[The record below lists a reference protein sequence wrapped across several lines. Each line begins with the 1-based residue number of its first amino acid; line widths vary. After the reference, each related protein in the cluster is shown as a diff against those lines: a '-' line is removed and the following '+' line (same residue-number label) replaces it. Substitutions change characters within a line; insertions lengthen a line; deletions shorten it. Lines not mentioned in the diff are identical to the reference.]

1 MKTRILRCFVF
12 LCCGATRNRTGDT
25 RIFSP
30 LLYQLSY
37 GTNALFS
44 FATAKVCFFSDS
56 PKFCCKNIVMFATT
70 NCLMAF
76 YGDFAAAFS
85 LL

>member
-1 MKTRILRCFVF
+1 MKTRILCCFAV

-56 PKFCCKNIVMFATT
+56 PKFYCKNIVMFAAI
-70 NCLMAF
+70 NCLLAF

>member
-1 MKTRILRCFVF
+1 MLKCSQIVAKIRSKNKRKTPKLLIISDLGV

-37 GTNALFS
+37 GTLIFALQR
-44 FATAKVCFFSDS
+44 
-56 PKFCCKNIVMFATT
+56 
-70 NCLMAF
+70 
-76 YGDFAAAFS
+76 
-85 LL
+85 